1 LLLSIFVNNI
11 LPPILVMAA
20 GFLLERAVGV
30 DPKALSRVALYV
42 FTPALIFG
50 SLVESK
56 IGGGEFGQI
65 ALFVVVFM
73 FVMWGVGLV
82 ASRLLR
88 FDQRQT
94 NAFLLAT
101 LFSNCGNYGLA
112 VVLFAFGQAGLE
124 RALAYFAVSAL
135 LTHTFAAYFASR
147 GAFSVGRSIRNV
159 FRLPLIYAV
168 AMALVVRAWG
178 ITLPGFILRAVSMP
192 QAGAIPLMQLLLGV
206 QLARIS
212 HKLDLRFVGSAA
224 TVQLVGSALMAFG
237 LAAVLGLQ
245 GLTRQV
251 AITEASMPAAVS
263 ILALS
268 IEFGSNPEE
277 VGGVVFLSTLLSPLT
292 LTAVLALL
300 R

>member
-1 LLLSIFVNNI
+1 MLLRLFVNNI
-11 LPPILVMAA
+11 LPPLLVMAA

-30 DPKALSRVALYV
+30 DPRALSRVALYV

-56 IGGGEFGQI
+56 VGDAEFGQI
-65 ALFVVVFM
+65 ALFVVAFM
-73 FVMWGVGLV
+73 FTMWGVGLV

-124 RALAYFAVSAL
+124 RGLAYFVVSAL
-135 LTHTFAAYFASR
+135 LTHTFAAFFASR
-147 GAFSVGRSIRNV
+147 GTFSVRQSIRNV
-159 FRLPLIYAV
+159 FKLPLIYAV
-168 AMALVVRAWG
+168 TVALAVRALG
-178 ITLPGFILRAVSMP
+178 LTVPDFIMRAVSMP
-192 QAGAIPLMQLLLGV
+192 QAGAIPLMQILLGV

-212 HKLDLRFVGSAA
+212 RKLDLRFVGSAA
-224 TVQLVGSALMAFG
+224 TVQLVGSAAMAFA
-237 LAAVLGLQ
+237 LAAVMGLH

-292 LTAVLALL
+292 LTLVLGLL
-300 R
+300 H

>member
-1 LLLSIFVNNI
+1 MLLSIFANNI
-11 LPPILVMAA
+11 LPPLLVMAV
-20 GFLLERAVGV
+20 GFALERLVGV
-30 DPKALSRVALYV
+30 DPKSLSRVALYI

-50 SLVESK
+50 SLVESQ
-56 IGGGEFGQI
+56 IGGAEFGQI
-65 ALFVVVFM
+65 ALFVVLFM
-73 FVMWGVGLV
+73 FLMWGVGLV

-88 FDQRQT
+88 FDSRQT

-124 RALAYFAVSAL
+124 RGLAYFVVSAL

-147 GAFSVGRSIRNV
+147 GRFEMRQSIKNI

-168 AMALVVRAWG
+168 AVAMVVRLLG
-178 ITLPGFILRAVSMP
+178 VRLPDFLMRAVSMP
-192 QAGAIPLMQLLLGV
+192 QAGAIPLMQILLGV

-212 HKLDLRFVGSAA
+212 RKLDLRFVGSAA
-224 TVQLVGSALMAFG
+224 TVQLVGSAAMAFV

-245 GLTRQV
+245 GITRQAV
-251 AITEASMPAAVS
+251 ITEASMPAAVS

-268 IEFGSNPEE
+268 IEFGSSPEE
-277 VGGVVFLSTLLSPLT
+277 VGGVVFLSTILSPLT
-292 LTAVLALL
+292 LTVVLSLL